1 MPDPIPVVV
10 LGRLAVDQS
19 YHHKGVGRA
28 LVRDAGYRVIQA
40 SDIIGIRGLMA
51 HAVSNEA
58 RTFYEHVGFG
68 GSPLDPMTL
77 MITVADLKA
86 SLLLSKID
94 N

>member
-1 MPDPIPVVV
+1 
-10 LGRLAVDQS
+10 
-19 YHHKGVGRA
+19 
-28 LVRDAGYRVIQA
+28 
-40 SDIIGIRGLMA
+40 MA